1 MAQRDTDKGTAART
15 IPAAAQASASKE
27 RLRLWLRLLK
37 STRRVESQLR
47 ENLRIEFNS
56 TLPRFD
62 VLAALARY
70 QDGLKMSA
78 LSGVLRVSNGNVTGI
93 VDRLTQEGLVVRMQ
107 VPGDRRAMLVR
118 LTDKGRE
125 VFAAQA
131 EAHER
136 WIDDLLGGFT
146 LEEARSFSDRFET
159 ITNLDEEGGQ

>member
-1 MAQRDTDKGTAART
+1 MAQRETDKGTAART
-15 IPAAAQASASKE
+15 APAAAPILASKE

-47 ENLRIEFNS
+47 EKLRIEFNS

-62 VLAALARY
+62 VMAALARY
-70 QDGLKMSA
+70 DDGLKMSA

-93 VDRLTQEGLVVRMQ
+93 VDRLAQEGLVVRTQ
-107 VPGDRRAMLVR
+107 VPGDRRAMLAQ
-118 LTDKGRE
+118 LTSKGRE

-136 WIDDLLGGFT
+136 WIDELLASFT
-146 LEEARSFSDRFET
+146 PEEARFFSDQFES
-159 ITNLDEEGGQ
+159 ISNQDEEDGQ